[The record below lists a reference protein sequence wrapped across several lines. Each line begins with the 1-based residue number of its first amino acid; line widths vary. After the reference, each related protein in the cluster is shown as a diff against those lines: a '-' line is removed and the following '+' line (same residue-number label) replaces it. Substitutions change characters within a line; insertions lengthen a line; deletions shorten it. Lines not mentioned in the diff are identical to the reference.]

1 MTYYLVISDVA
12 SKSTSFV
19 VEGALDGAIVGC
31 GGAAVLVGADGF
43 VDSRISRAFKAN
55 ARLRSASARALP
67 GNGVNECLDGDA
79 WCSISYIVVAGF
91 TGGHR

>member
-1 MTYYLVISDVA
+1 MTYSLVISDVA

-19 VEGALDGAIVGC
+19 VEDALGGVVAGC
-31 GGAAVLVGADGF
+31 GGAAVLVEEGDF

-67 GNGVNECLDGDA
+67 GNGVNDCLDDETC
-79 WCSISYIVVAGF
+79 CSISYIVVVGI